1 MQDEVNDLYPDSSSL
16 RGQHLKMAAGGNGES
31 SEKRHNGKVEI
42 TPGCQVWC
50 KTHFNEEIQGT
61 VTAYDRLHGVMF
73 ISILSKIDMH
83 ARPPLFRPIFPH
95 FSFLLF
101 SIFLFA

>member
-1 MQDEVNDLYPDSSSL
+1 MNDELNDLFPDFSSL

-73 ISILSKIDMH
+73 ISILSKVDAAAH
-83 ARPPLFRPIFPH
+83 LRSRPIFR
-95 FSFLLF
+95 SFFL
-101 SIFLFA
+101 SIHC